1 MGLILASQSP
11 RRHDILHW
19 MGIPFETEVCDAPEI
34 VPSGLSP
41 QETVKALALQ
51 KAAYARKLHPAD
63 HVLGADTIVVLDGVI
78 YGKPHDKA
86 QAKAFL
92 RALQGREHTVY
103 TGVAL
108 LYGDAQDVRCC
119 ATTVRFRPMQDA
131 EIDWYISTGEPMDKA
146 GAYGLQGLGSVFV
159 EGMVGN
165 YFNVIGLPA
174 PMVYEMLLDA
184 GFLTPDRSTL
194 Q

>member
-11 RRHDILHW
+11 RRHDILNW
-19 MGIPFETEVCDAPEI
+19 MGIPFETEVCDAPEV

-51 KAAYARKLHPAD
+51 KAAHAFRMHPED
-63 HVLGADTIVVLDGVI
+63 YVLGADTIVALDGVI
-78 YGKPHDKA
+78 YGKPQDKA
-86 QAKAFL
+86 QAKATL
-92 RALQGREHTVY
+92 RALAGREHTVY

-108 LYGDAQDVRCC
+108 LHGSTQDVRCC
-119 ATTVRFRPMQDA
+119 ASTVRFRPMQDA
-131 EIDWYISTGEPMDKA
+131 EIDWYVSTGEPMDKA
-146 GAYGLQGLGSVFV
+146 GAYGLQGLGCVFV

-174 PMVYEMLLDA
+174 PTVYEMLLDG
-184 GFLTPDRSTL
+184 GFLTPDRSGL